1 MTASQTETEISG
13 RLLEL
18 AGALYDEP
26 GFAEVVAS
34 LKSGH
39 GATLSGIWGSSCAL
53 AAAALDAEAP
63 EALIVV
69 CPRPADVDSLSA
81 DLALFNARAVVQFP
95 AWETAASGHA
105 AVDTIHGDLHS
116 VHTRPHRNTAI

>member
-39 GATLSGIWGSSCAL
+39 GATLGGIWGSSCAL
-53 AAAALDAEAP
+53 AAAALDAESP
-63 EALIVV
+63 EALVVV

-81 DLALFNARAVVQFP
+81 DLAIFTASDVEQFP
-95 AWETAASGHA
+95 AWETAATEHA
-105 AVDTIHGDLHS
+105 IDDTIHGDRLR
-116 VHTRPHRNTAI
+116 VLKRLAAP